1 MQKMLLRV
9 FLCSR
14 DWPLVQQ
21 HIKEHI
27 DFNQFFFECPED
39 MSWMELDETQ
49 DEGRIPYDVLDTIE
63 AETVFKNHL
72 NVLQQEQKRLESV
85 STLFSWLFDYPTC

>member
-1 MQKMLLRV
+1 M
-9 FLCSR
+9 
-14 DWPLVQQ
+14 QQ

-49 DEGRIPYDVLDTIE
+49 DEGRIPYDVLETIE

-85 STLFSWLFDYPTC
+85 SNLFFLTF

>member
-1 MQKMLLRV
+1 M
-9 FLCSR
+9 FR

-85 STLFSWLFDYPTC
+85 TNLFYMAF